1 MPGIKDRTRPV
12 MVNFGKRVRE
22 LRRAAGLSQLE
33 LSRNSRMTARFIQ
46 EIEHGRSNPSLE
58 TIVLLADAL
67 ECSLWDMFPRG
78 LE

>member
-1 MPGIKDRTRPV
+1 MPGIEARTRPV
-12 MVNFGKRVRE
+12 MVRFGIRVRE

-33 LSRNSRMTARFIQ
+33 LSRDSRMTARFIQ

-67 ECSLWDMFPRG
+67 GCTLADMFPRG

>member
-1 MPGIKDRTRPV
+1 

-33 LSRNSRMTARFIQ
+33 LSRDSRMTARFIQ

-67 ECSLWDMFPRG
+67 GCSLGDMFPRG